1 MNAKLFKAN
10 FMKISCYFNRKI
22 GKDCK
27 KDYIYYVVILY
38 WLMNFYCACIDKI
51 SNKSDIKS

>member
-10 FMKISCYFNRKI
+10 FMKISCYFNRKSI

-27 KDYIYYVVILY
+27 KRLYLLCCNFILDNEF
-38 WLMNFYCACIDKI
+38 LLLLDT
-51 SNKSDIKS
+51 